1 MRKRQINLLKNSRVA
16 RYVYRRRLRKDYKK
30 IKKGYT
36 DHIKKV
42 EKIKNN
48 LESET
53 KKSLRTI
60 KSDISNEV
68 KTNSVKA

>member
-36 DHIKKV
+36 FHIKKV
-42 EKIKNN
+42 KKIKNN